1 MLTTTMELAKKY
13 AVATGKLLGTMS
25 FLVSYDSMTADEIR
39 ADLKKKIA
47 EVEAELEE
55 IQD

>member
-1 MLTTTMELAKKY
+1 MSTAMELAMKY
-13 AVATGKLLGTMS
+13 ASATGKLLGTMS

-47 EVEAELEE
+47 EIEAELEE

>member
-1 MLTTTMELAKKY
+1 MSTAMELAMKY
-13 AVATGKLLGTMS
+13 ASATGKLLGTMS

>member
-1 MLTTTMELAKKY
+1 MSAAQLAMKY
-13 AVATGKLLGTMS
+13 ASATGKLLGTMT
-25 FLVSYDSMTADEIR
+25 FLAKYDSLTADEIR

>member
-1 MLTTTMELAKKY
+1 MSTLDIAMKY
-13 AVATGKLLGTMS
+13 ASATGKLLGTMQ
-25 FLVSYDSMTADEIR
+25 FLATYDSLTADEIR

-47 EVEAELEE
+47 EVEAELGE

>member
-1 MLTTTMELAKKY
+1 MSTLDIAMKY
-13 AVATGKLLGTMS
+13 ASATGKLLGTMN
-25 FLVSYDSMTADEIR
+25 FLATYDSLTADEIR

-47 EVEAELEE
+47 EVEAELGE

>member
-1 MLTTTMELAKKY
+1 MSAAQLAMKY
-13 AVATGKLLGTMS
+13 ASATGKLLGTMS

-55 IQD
+55 TQD

>member
-1 MLTTTMELAKKY
+1 MLTTMELAMKY
-13 AVATGKLLGTMS
+13 ASATGKLLGTMN
-25 FLVSYDSMTADEIR
+25 FLATYDSMTADEIR

-55 IQD
+55 TQD

>member
-1 MLTTTMELAKKY
+1 MSTLEIAMKY
-13 AVATGKLLGTMS
+13 ASATGKLLGTMN
-25 FLVSYDSMTADEIR
+25 FLATYDCLTADEIR

-47 EVEAELEE
+47 EVEAELGE

>member
-1 MLTTTMELAKKY
+1 MSTLDIAMKY
-13 AVATGKLLGTMS
+13 ASATGKLLGTMS
-25 FLVSYDSMTADEIR
+25 FLATYDSLTADEIR

-47 EVEAELEE
+47 EVEAELGE

>member
-1 MLTTTMELAKKY
+1 MLTTMELAMKY
-13 AVATGKLLGTMS
+13 ASATGKLLGTMS

-47 EVEAELEE
+47 EVEAELEG
-55 IQD
+55 IHD